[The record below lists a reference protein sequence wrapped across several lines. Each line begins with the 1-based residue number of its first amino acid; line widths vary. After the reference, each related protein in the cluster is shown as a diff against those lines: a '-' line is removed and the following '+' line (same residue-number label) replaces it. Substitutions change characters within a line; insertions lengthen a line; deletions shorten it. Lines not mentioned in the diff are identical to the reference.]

1 MSITLDTSHDHF
13 VLVKIGETIHR
24 DEADAMK
31 LNIVKHI
38 AAHGD
43 FCALVLIEDN
53 FVGINE
59 HSDWSDNDEDAV
71 IQPHLQQLAIVGDA
85 KWQDHALL
93 FFLSGLLPAPI
104 KFFPLAQIDLARAWL
119 GDERVLATE

>member
-1 MSITLDTSHDHF
+1 MSITLDTSHDDF
-13 VLVKIGETIHR
+13 VVVKIGETIHR

-31 LNIVKHI
+31 LNMVKHI
-38 AAHGD
+38 AVHGD
-43 FCALVLIEDN
+43 FNALILINDN
-53 FVGINE
+53 FEGINA

-71 IQPHLQQLAIVGDA
+71 IQPHLKQLAIVGEA

-104 KFFPLAQIDLARAWL
+104 KFFPHDQINLARAWL
-119 GDERVLATE
+119 GDQSVLASE

>member
-1 MSITLDTSHDHF
+1 MSITLDTSHKHY
-13 VLVKIGETIHR
+13 VVVKIGDTIHR

-38 AAHGD
+38 AQHGH
-43 FCALVLIEDN
+43 FRALVLIDDS

-71 IQPHLQQLAIVGDA
+71 IQPHLKQLAIVGDA

-104 KFFPLAQIDLARAWL
+104 KFFPDAQLDLARAWL
-119 GDERVLATE
+119 GDDSVLAAE

>member
-1 MSITLDTSHDHF
+1 MSLSLDTANPHH
-13 VLVKIGETIHR
+13 LVIRVGETIHR

-31 LNIVKHI
+31 LTMVKHI
-38 AAHGD
+38 AQHGH
-43 FCALVLIEDN
+43 FRALVLINDDFE
-53 FVGINE
+53 GINE
-59 HSDWSDNDEDAV
+59 HSDWTDNDEDAV

-104 KFFPLAQIDLARAWL
+104 KFFPNAQIDLARAWL
-119 GDERVLATE
+119 GDERVFAAE